1 MTHESDGSGLPAE
14 VVTDTSG
21 DGRELGRRPT
31 LVIVDDSDEVRAIV
45 RTGLE
50 ASGLFEVVGEG
61 ADGAE
66 AIAHA
71 YRLQPDLLL
80 LDTSMP
86 TMDGLEALPAILTL
100 SPETRVV
107 IYTGFEERGL
117 AERAREYGAADFI
130 EKSIPIRELPE
141 RLWRVIGG
149 PRPVPPPRSALRVVG
164 ESDPDDPRVAADQNV
179 LDEHL
184 ERFREVFEQAA
195 IGMATL
201 TLNGSVVRAN
211 RALAAMMDCEPTELV
226 GVDYGVLMRGHG
238 DLLDD
243 GLASVVELGRDLVSF
258 EHPLPV
264 GDEPGMVRVTLA
276 PVRDSKS
283 QPLYVF
289 AQVEDIS
296 AQRRAEDELR
306 RSEERFR
313 LLVTAVR
320 DYAIFMLDPTG
331 HVMSWNAGARRIK
344 QYTARD
350 IIGQHFRVFY
360 PPEDQAAL
368 HPEHNLEIA
377 LREGAYAEEG
387 WRVRRDGTR
396 FWASVVITA
405 VHDATGRHIGFTKV
419 TRDQT
424 GQQEAMEQ
432 RAHLLAVTAHEL
444 RSPAAAIDGAASLLA
459 DGWDRLDEARRTRLL
474 GAISASAHRLHRL
487 AADLST
493 AARLQ
498 SDTLALEREAVS
510 LPRLLSSAV
519 ERAQAADPS
528 VEVDVASDDVTFN
541 GDPARLGQAIDNL
554 LDNAIRHGRKPVGVS
569 GMATDGGVRIAVH
582 DAGRGVTDELA
593 PRLFERFAAGSHG
606 GTGLGLYLVREIAR
620 RHGGEA
626 SYEEPATFVID
637 LPQ

>member
-1 MTHESDGSGLPAE
+1 MTDDRVEKRD
-14 VVTDTSG
+14 
-21 DGRELGRRPT
+21 RPT
-31 LVIVDDSDEVRAIV
+31 LVIVDDSDEVRTIV
-45 RTGLE
+45 RAGLE

-71 YRLQPDLLL
+71 YRLQPDVLL

-86 TMDGLEALPAILTL
+86 TMDGLEALPPILTL
-100 SPETRVV
+100 SPETKVV

-117 AERAREYGAADFI
+117 ADRAREFGAADFI
-130 EKSIPIRELPE
+130 EKSIPVRELPG
-141 RLWRVIGG
+141 RLLRVLGG
-149 PRPVPPPRSALRVVG
+149 AAEAPAAAPARSRLRVV
-164 ESDPDDPRVAADQNV
+164 AADAAETGGRSEDDQDV

-211 RALAAMMDCEPTELV
+211 DALAALMDCAPEDLV
-226 GVDYGVLMRGHG
+226 GVDYGVLMRGHA

-243 GLASVVELGRDLVSF
+243 GLASIVELGSDPVAF

-264 GDEPGMVRVTLA
+264 GEDPGTVRVSLA

-283 QPLYVF
+283 RPLYVF

-296 AQRRAEDELR
+296 AERRAQDELR

-320 DYAIFMLDPTG
+320 DYAIYMLDPDG

-344 QYTARD
+344 GYASRD

-360 PPEDQAAL
+360 PPEEQEAGR
-368 HPEHNLEIA
+368 PERNLELA
-377 LREGAYAEEG
+377 LRDGSYAEEG
-387 WRVRRDGTR
+387 WRVRRDGSR

-405 VHDATGRHIGFTKV
+405 VHDGSGRHLGFTKV
-419 TRDQT
+419 TRDYT
-424 GQQEAMEQ
+424 QQREADEQ

-444 RSPAAAIDGAASLLA
+444 RSPAAAIEGAATLLT
-459 DGWDRLDEARRTRLL
+459 DGWDDLDPRQRGALL

-487 AADLST
+487 AADLGT
-493 AARLQ
+493 ASRLE
-498 SDTLALEREAVS
+498 SDTLGLVLEDVS
-510 LPRLLSSAV
+510 LSRLLESAM
-519 ERAQAADPS
+519 ERARAANPAVDLT
-528 VEVDVASDDVTFN
+528 VESDDVTFR
-541 GDPARLGQAIDNL
+541 GDPARLGQAVDNL
-554 LDNAIRHGRKPVGVS
+554 FENALRHGRTPVRMTGT
-569 GMATDGGVRIAVH
+569 ATDSGIRIAVC
-582 DAGRGVTDELA
+582 DAGGGVPDDVV
-593 PRLFERFAAGSHG
+593 PRLFERFAAGPRG

-626 SYEEPATFVID
+626 SYAGAATFVLD
-637 LPQ
+637 LPA

>member
-1 MTHESDGSGLPAE
+1 
-14 VVTDTSG
+14 VTDGTGHG
-21 DGRELGRRPT
+21 DRPT
-31 LVIVDDSDEVRAIV
+31 LVIVDDSEEVRAIV
-45 RTGLE
+45 RAGLE
-50 ASGLFEVVGEG
+50 SSGLFEVVGEG

-86 TMDGLEALPAILTL
+86 AMDGLEALPAILTL
-100 SPETRVV
+100 SPHTRVV

-117 AERAREYGAADFI
+117 ANRAREYGAADFI
-130 EKSIPIRELPE
+130 EKSLPIRELPA
-141 RLWRVIGG
+141 RLWRALDKETPLPT
-149 PRPVPPPRSALRVVG
+149 PRTGLRVVG
-164 ESDPDDPRVAADQNV
+164 AGDARDPHATPEQDV

-201 TLNGSVVRAN
+201 TLNGSVVRGNA
-211 RALAAMMDCEPTELV
+211 ALARLMDCEPDELV
-226 GVDYGVLMRGHG
+226 GVDYGILMRGHG

-243 GLASVVELGRDLVSF
+243 GLASIVELGRDLISF

-264 GDEPGMVRVTLA
+264 GEEPGTVRVTLA

-296 AQRRAEDELR
+296 AQRHAEDELR

-320 DYAIFMLDPTG
+320 DYAIYMLDPTG

-344 QYTARD
+344 GYTGRD

-360 PPEDQAAL
+360 PPEEQADG
-368 HPEHNLEIA
+368 HPEHNLELA
-377 LREGAYAEEG
+377 LRDGSYAEEG

-405 VHDATGRHIGFTKV
+405 VHDAAGRHIGFAKV

-424 GQQEAMEQ
+424 QLQEAIEQ

-444 RSPAAAIDGAASLLA
+444 RSPAAAVEGAAELLA
-459 DGWDRLDEARRTRLL
+459 EGWDDLDAAQRTRLL
-474 GAISASAHRLHRL
+474 GAISASAERLHRL
-487 AADLST
+487 AADLGT
-493 AARLQ
+493 ASRLQ
-498 SDTLALEREAVS
+498 SDTLALLPEEVS
-510 LPRLLSSAV
+510 LTRLLVSAA
-519 ERAQAADPS
+519 ERAEVSDLDVDIS
-528 VEVDVASDDVTFN
+528 VEADDVTFT

-554 LDNAIRHGRKPVGVS
+554 LENAARYGAAPVTVTG
-569 GMATDGGVRIAVH
+569 TLTGGAVRIAVH
-582 DAGRGVTDELA
+582 DSGVGVPDELV
-593 PRLFERFAAGSHG
+593 PRLFDRFASGPLGGS
-606 GTGLGLYLVREIAR
+606 GLGLYLVSEIAH
-620 RHGGEA
+620 RHGGQA
-626 SYEEPATFVID
+626 SYEAPSTFVID
-637 LPQ
+637 LPA

>member
-1 MTHESDGSGLPAE
+1 
-14 VVTDTSG
+14 VTDG
-21 DGRELGRRPT
+21 IGHRERPT
-31 LVIVDDSDEVRAIV
+31 LVIVDDSEEVRTIV
-45 RTGLE
+45 RAGLE

-71 YRLQPDLLL
+71 YRLQPDVML

-86 TMDGLEALPAILTL
+86 TMDGLEALPPVLAL
-100 SPETRVV
+100 SPETKVV
-107 IYTGFEERGL
+107 IYTGFEQRGL
-117 AERAREYGAADFI
+117 AERAREFGAADFI
-130 EKSIPIRELPE
+130 EKSTPVRDLPE
-141 RLWRVIGG
+141 RLWRVLGRG
-149 PRPVPPPRSALRVVG
+149 TATAPEPRIRLRVVAA
-164 ESDPDDPRVAADQNV
+164 EAPDRQADQDQQV

-211 RALAAMMDCEPTELV
+211 AALARLMDCGPEDLV

-243 GLASVVELGRDLVSF
+243 GLASVVELGSDLVSF

-264 GDEPGMVRVTLA
+264 GDDPGTVRVTLA

-296 AQRRAEDELR
+296 AERRAEDQLR

-344 QYTARD
+344 GYAARD

-360 PPEDQAAL
+360 PPEEQEAG
-368 HPEHNLEIA
+368 HPERNLELA
-377 LREGAYAEEG
+377 LRNGSYAEEG
-387 WRVRRDGTR
+387 WRVRQDGSR
-396 FWASVVITA
+396 FWAGVVITA
-405 VHDATGRHIGFTKV
+405 VHDASGRLVGFTKV

-424 GQQEAMEQ
+424 QQREADEQ

-444 RSPAAAIDGAASLLA
+444 RSPAAAIEGAAALLG
-459 DGWDRLDEARRTRLL
+459 DGWDDLEANQRRALL

-487 AADLST
+487 AADLGT
-493 AARLQ
+493 ASRLE
-498 SDTLALEREAVS
+498 SDVLGLELEDVS
-510 LPRLLSSAV
+510 LAELLGSAV
-519 ERAQAADPS
+519 DRAQAANPGVDLTL
-528 VEVDVASDDVTFN
+528 EVDDATFR
-541 GDPARLGQAIDNL
+541 GDPARLGQAVDNL
-554 LDNAIRHGRKPVGVS
+554 FENALRHGRTPVRMTG
-569 GMATDGGVRIAVH
+569 TPIDGGVRISVQ
-582 DAGRGVTDELA
+582 DAGAGVPDEVV
-593 PRLFERFAAGSHG
+593 PRVFERFATGPRG

-620 RHGGEA
+620 RHGGDA
-626 SYEEPATFVID
+626 TYEDPATFVIE
-637 LPQ
+637 LPA

>member
-1 MTHESDGSGLPAE
+1 MR
-14 VVTDTSG
+14 G
-21 DGRELGRRPT
+21 DRPT
-31 LVIVDDSDEVRAIV
+31 LVIVDDSEEVRAIV
-45 RTGLE
+45 RAALQS
-50 ASGLFEVVGEG
+50 SGLFEVVGEG

-66 AIAHA
+66 AIAMA
-71 YRLQPDLLL
+71 YRLQPALLL

-100 SPETRVV
+100 SPQTRVV

-117 AERAREYGAADFI
+117 AGRAREYGAVDFI
-130 EKSIPIRELPE
+130 EKSIPIRDLPE
-141 RLWRVIGG
+141 RLWRALGD
-149 PRPVPPPRSALRVVG
+149 PVPPPSARRSLRVVG
-164 ESDPDDPRVAADQNV
+164 GDLRDPHAADQEV

-211 RALAAMMDCEPTELV
+211 GALAAMMDCEPADLV
-226 GVDYGVLMRGHG
+226 GADYGMLMRGHG

-243 GLASVVELGRDLVSF
+243 GLASIVELGRDLVSF

-264 GDEPGMVRVTLA
+264 GEDAGTVRATLA
-276 PVRDSKS
+276 PVRDSKG

-296 AQRRAEDELR
+296 AQRRAENELR

-320 DYAIFMLDPTG
+320 DYAIFMLDPGG
-331 HVMSWNAGARRIK
+331 HVESWNAGARRIK
-344 QYTARD
+344 GYAARD
-350 IIGQHFRVFY
+350 IIGKHFRVFY
-360 PPEDQAAL
+360 PPDEQTAG

-377 LREGAYAEEG
+377 LREGSYAEEG
-387 WRVRRDGTR
+387 WRVRRDGSR

-405 VHDATGRHIGFTKV
+405 VHDSTGRHVGFAKV

-424 GQQEAMEQ
+424 AQQEAIEQ

-444 RSPAAAIDGAASLLA
+444 RSPAAAVEGAASLLTDGLDTMDA
-459 DGWDRLDEARRTRLL
+459 DHRDRLLS
-474 GAISASAHRLHRL
+474 AISASAERLHRL
-487 AADLST
+487 AADLGT
-493 AARLQ
+493 ASRLQ
-498 SDTLALEREAVS
+498 SDTLALVPQEVS
-510 LPRLLSSAV
+510 LARLLESAA
-519 ERAQAADPS
+519 ERAHAADPG
-528 VEVDVASDDVTFN
+528 VEITVQADEAVFPGDV
-541 GDPARLGQAIDNL
+541 ARLGQAVDNL
-554 LDNAIRHGRKPVGVS
+554 LDNAVRHGRAPIRMTGT
-569 GMATDGGVRIAVH
+569 ATDGRVSIVVR
-582 DAGRGVTDELA
+582 DAGSGVADDVA
-593 PRLFERFAAGSHG
+593 PQLFERFAAGSAG

-626 SYEEPATFVID
+626 RYLMPATFVID
-637 LPQ
+637 LPA

>member
-1 MTHESDGSGLPAE
+1 MTDGTGQR
-14 VVTDTSG
+14 G
-21 DGRELGRRPT
+21 RPT
-31 LVIVDDSDEVRAIV
+31 LVIVDDSEEVRAIV

-50 ASGLFEVVGEG
+50 SSGLFEIVGEG

-117 AERAREYGAADFI
+117 ADRAREYGAADFI
-130 EKSIPIRELPE
+130 EKSTPIRELPA
-141 RLWRVIGG
+141 RLWRVLGEEATPPTPPAPRGG
-149 PRPVPPPRSALRVVG
+149 LRVVG
-164 ESDPDDPRVAADQNV
+164 ATDGSDPHASPEQEV

-211 RALAAMMDCEPTELV
+211 AALARLMECDPRELV

-264 GDEPGMVRVTLA
+264 GEEPGTVRVTLA

-296 AQRRAEDELR
+296 GQRHAEDELR

-313 LLVTAVR
+313 LLVTAVS
-320 DYAIFMLDPTG
+320 DYAIFMLDPIG
-331 HVMSWNAGARRIK
+331 HVVSWNAGARRIK
-344 QYTARD
+344 GYTGRE
-350 IIGQHFRVFY
+350 IIGRHFRVFY
-360 PPEDQAAL
+360 PPEEQAAE
-368 HPEHNLEIA
+368 HPEHNLELA
-377 LREGAYAEEG
+377 LRDGSHSEEG
-387 WRVRRDGTR
+387 WRVRRDGSR

-405 VHDATGRHIGFTKV
+405 VHDATGRHVGFAKV

-424 GQQEAMEQ
+424 EQQQAIEH

-444 RSPAAAIDGAASLLA
+444 RSPAAAVGGAAALLA
-459 DGWDRLDEARRTRLL
+459 QGWDELDAVQRTRLL
-474 GAISASAHRLHRL
+474 GAISASAERLHRL
-487 AADLST
+487 AADLGT
-493 AARLQ
+493 ASRLQ
-498 SDTLALEREAVS
+498 SDTLALETGDVS
-510 LPRLLSSAV
+510 LPRLLVSAA
-519 ERAQAADPS
+519 ERAHVAAR
-528 VEVDVASDDVTFN
+528 VVDVSVDAQDVTFS
-541 GDPARLGQAIDNL
+541 GDSARLGQALDNL
-554 LDNAIRHGRKPVGVS
+554 LENAARYGRAPVAMTGT
-569 GMATDGGVRIAVH
+569 ATDSGVRIEVR
-582 DAGRGVTDELA
+582 DSGAGVPAELV
-593 PRLFERFAAGSHG
+593 PRLFERFAAGPQG
-606 GTGLGLYLVREIAR
+606 GTGLGLYLVSEIAS
-620 RHGGEA
+620 RHGGQV
-626 SYEEPATFVID
+626 SYRTPATFVID
-637 LPQ
+637 LPA

>member
-1 MTHESDGSGLPAE
+1 M
-14 VVTDTSG
+14 TDTSG

-31 LVIVDDSDEVRAIV
+31 LVIVDDSDEVRSIV
-45 RTGLE
+45 RAVLE
-50 ASGLFEVVGEG
+50 SSGLFEVVGEG

-100 SPETRVV
+100 SPQTRVV

-117 AERAREYGAADFI
+117 ADRAREYGAADFI
-130 EKSIPIRELPE
+130 EKSIPIRDLPD
-141 RLWRVIGG
+141 RLWRVVGG
-149 PRPVPPPRSALRVVG
+149 TEPAPSSPPSRSALRVVG
-164 ESDPDDPRVAADQNV
+164 DADQHAPHVAAEQQV

-211 RALAAMMDCEPTELV
+211 NALAAMMDCDAVELV

-264 GDEPGMVRVTLA
+264 GSDPGTVRVTLA
-276 PVRDSKS
+276 PVRDSKA

-320 DYAIFMLDPTG
+320 DYAIFMLDPSG

-368 HPEHNLEIA
+368 HPEHNLEVA
-377 LREGAYAEEG
+377 LREGSYAEEG

-424 GQQEAMEQ
+424 EQQQATEQ

-459 DGWDRLDEARRTRLL
+459 EGWDRLDDARRTRLL

-487 AADLST
+487 ATDLST

-498 SDTLALEREAVS
+498 SDTLALEREDVS
-510 LPRLLSSAV
+510 LARLLSSAV

-528 VEVDVASDDVTFN
+528 VDVDVAADDVTFS

-554 LDNAIRHGRKPVGVS
+554 LDNAVRHGRTPVAVS
-569 GMATDGGVRIAVH
+569 GTATDGRVRISVH
-582 DAGRGVTDELA
+582 DAGGGVTDELA
-593 PRLFERFAAGSHG
+593 RRLFERFAAGSDG

-626 SYEEPATFVID
+626 SYEDPATFVID
-637 LPQ
+637 LPS

>member
-1 MTHESDGSGLPAE
+1 MTDGKGEGS
-14 VVTDTSG
+14 
-21 DGRELGRRPT
+21 RPT
-31 LVIVDDSDEVRAIV
+31 LVVVDDSDEVRAIV
-45 RTGLE
+45 RAGLE
-50 ASGLFEVVGEG
+50 ASGLFQVVGEG

-66 AIAHA
+66 AIALA
-71 YRLQPDLLL
+71 YRLQPAVLL

-130 EKSIPIRELPE
+130 EKSIPIRDLPA
-141 RLWRVIGG
+141 RLWRVVGADA
-149 PRPVPPPRSALRVVG
+149 PVPAPRSGLRVVG
-164 ESDPDDPRVAADQNV
+164 ETEPPDDHAAEQEV

-211 RALAAMMDCEPTELV
+211 AALASLMDCDPADLV

-238 DLLDD
+238 DQLDD
-243 GLASVVELGRDLVSF
+243 GLASIIEIGRDLVSF

-264 GDEPGMVRVTLA
+264 GDDPGTVRVTLA
-276 PVRDSKS
+276 PVRDSKG

-320 DYAIFMLDPTG
+320 DYAIFMLDPSG
-331 HVMSWNAGARRIK
+331 HVVSWNAGARRIK
-344 QYTARD
+344 GYPARE

-360 PPEDQAAL
+360 PRDEQEAG
-368 HPEHNLEIA
+368 HPEHNLELA
-377 LREGAYAEEG
+377 LRDGSYAEEG
-387 WRVRRDGTR
+387 WRIRRDGSR
-396 FWASVVITA
+396 FWASVVLTA
-405 VHDATGRHIGFTKV
+405 VHDSTGRHIGFAKV

-424 GQQEAMEQ
+424 EQQQANDQ

-444 RSPAAAIDGAASLLA
+444 RSPAAAVDGAAALLA
-459 DGWDRLDEARRTRLL
+459 DGWETQDAEQRARLL
-474 GAISASAHRLHRL
+474 GAISASARRLHRL
-487 AADLST
+487 AADLS
-493 AARLQ
+493 AASRLQ
-498 SDTLALEREAVS
+498 SDTLAIVNEEVSMVDLLESALERA
-510 LPRLLSSAV
+510 R
-519 ERAQAADPS
+519 
-528 VEVDVASDDVTFN
+528 ASDPGVEITVHADDVRFP
-541 GDPARLGQAIDNL
+541 GDPARLGQAVDNL
-554 LDNAIRHGRKPVGVS
+554 VDNAVRHGRSPISITGTGRADRVS
-569 GMATDGGVRIAVH
+569 IAVH
-582 DAGRGVTDELA
+582 DAGVGVADDLA
-593 PRLFERFAAGSHG
+593 AKLFDRFVSGSG
-606 GTGLGLYLVREIAR
+606 SGTGLGLYLVREIAR

-626 SYEEPATFVID
+626 TYEVPATFVID
-637 LPQ
+637 LPA

>member
-1 MTHESDGSGLPAE
+1 
-14 VVTDTSG
+14 V
-21 DGRELGRRPT
+21 
-31 LVIVDDSDEVRAIV
+31 VIVDDSDEVRTIT
-45 RTGLE
+45 RSSLE
-50 ASGLFEVVGEG
+50 ASELFEVVGEG

-66 AIAHA
+66 AIALA
-71 YRLQPDLLL
+71 YRLQPALLL

-107 IYTGFEERGL
+107 IYSGFEERGL
-117 AERAREYGAADFI
+117 AERARADGATAFI
-130 EKSIPIRELPE
+130 EKSLPIRELPQ
-141 RLWRVIGG
+141 RLWRILGG
-149 PRPVPPPRSALRVVG
+149 PAPAAPAGLRVVG
-164 ESDPDDPRVAADQNV
+164 SATEPDHRAAADQEV

-211 RALAAMMDCEPTELV
+211 AALAELMGCDPSDLV

-238 DLLDD
+238 DHLDD
-243 GLASVVELGRDLVSF
+243 GLASIVEMGRDLVSF

-264 GDEPGMVRVTLA
+264 GSDPGTVRVTLA
-276 PVRDSKS
+276 PVRDSQG

-296 AQRRAEDELR
+296 AQRRAEIELK

-320 DYAIFMLDPTG
+320 DYAIFMLDPAG

-344 QYTARD
+344 GYAARE
-350 IIGQHFRVFY
+350 IIGRHFRVFY
-360 PPEDQAAL
+360 PVEEQESG
-368 HPEHNLEIA
+368 HPESNLELA
-377 LREGAYAEEG
+377 LRLGSYAEEG
-387 WRVRRDGTR
+387 WRVRKDGTR

-405 VHDATGRHIGFTKV
+405 VHDESGRHVGFTKV

-424 GQQEAMEQ
+424 DQQEAVEQ

-444 RSPAAAIDGAASLLA
+444 RSPAAAIEGAANLLA
-459 DGWDRLDEARRTRLL
+459 EGWDGQEPARRTRLL

-487 AADLST
+487 AADL
-493 AARLQ
+493 AAASRLQ
-498 SDTLALEREAVS
+498 SDTFALVSEEVS
-510 LPRLLSSAV
+510 LRRLLASAV
-519 ERAQAADPS
+519 ERAEAADPGL
-528 VEVDVASDDVTFN
+528 EIDAESDDVTFT
-541 GDPARLGQAIDNL
+541 GDPARLGQAVDNL
-554 LDNAIRHGRKPVGVS
+554 LENAVRHGRMPVHLIGRRTGSGVS
-569 GMATDGGVRIAVH
+569 ICVQ
-582 DAGRGVTDELA
+582 DAGEGVDEAVA
-593 PRLFERFAAGSHG
+593 PRLFERFAAGPHG

-626 SYEEPATFVID
+626 TYAAPGTFVID
-637 LPQ
+637 LPA

>member
-1 MTHESDGSGLPAE
+1 MTHPNGPG
-14 VVTDTSG
+14 G
-21 DGRELGRRPT
+21 RPT
-31 LVIVDDSDEVRAIV
+31 LAIVDDSEDVRAIV
-45 RTGLE
+45 RAALE

-66 AIAHA
+66 AIALA
-71 YRLQPDLLL
+71 YRLQPAVML

-86 TMDGLEALPAILTL
+86 AMDGLEALPAILTL
-100 SPETRVV
+100 SPETQVV

-117 AERAREYGAADFI
+117 AERAQECGAADFI
-130 EKSIPIRELPE
+130 EKSTPVRELPE
-141 RLWRVIGG
+141 RLWRVVGG
-149 PRPVPPPRSALRVVG
+149 RPPVPAPRGGLRVVG
-164 ESDPDDPRVAADQNV
+164 TADGRRQDETADQEV

-211 RALAAMMDCEPTELV
+211 RALAGLMECEPEDLV

-243 GLASVVELGRDLVSF
+243 GLASIVELGQDLVSF
-258 EHPLPV
+258 EHPIPV
-264 GDEPGMVRVTLA
+264 GDDPGTVRVTLA
-276 PVRDSKS
+276 PVRDSKA

-296 AQRRAEDELR
+296 AQRHAEAELR

-313 LLVTAVR
+313 LLVTTVR

-344 QYTARD
+344 GYPYRE

-360 PPEDQAAL
+360 PEAEQAAG
-368 HPEHNLEIA
+368 HPERNLELA
-377 LREGAYAEEG
+377 LRDGSYSEEG
-387 WRVRRDGTR
+387 WRIRRDGSR

-405 VHDATGRHIGFTKV
+405 VHDASGRHIGFTKV

-424 GQQEAMEQ
+424 EHREAVEQ

-444 RSPAAAIDGAASLLA
+444 RSPTAAVEGAAFLLTERWDELEA
-459 DGWDRLDEARRTRLL
+459 DQRNRLL
-474 GAISASAHRLHRL
+474 GAISASVRRLHRL
-487 AADLST
+487 AADLGVAS
-493 AARLQ
+493 RLQ
-498 SDTLALEREAVS
+498 SDTLALLPEELS
-510 LPRLLSSAV
+510 LRSVLDSAV
-519 ERAQAADPS
+519 ERVKVSDPAAEISVTSDEAEFTGDPS
-528 VEVDVASDDVTFN
+528 
-541 GDPARLGQAIDNL
+541 RLGQAIDNL
-554 LDNAIRHGRKPVGVS
+554 LDNALRHGRGPVRVVG
-569 GMATDGGVRIAVH
+569 TRTPDGVRIAVC
-582 DAGRGVTDELA
+582 DAGGGVPDALA

-626 SYEEPATFVID
+626 SYEVPATFVIE
-637 LPQ
+637 LPA